1 MSKFRYNDR
10 KSVFVGG
17 KLMTLQEMITDLDNL
32 SSEEQI
38 SLFHILELRL
48 KKEIKI
54 ETEDDLTANLNHK
67 KKDFWE
73 ALQEFRNRVDLES
86 LDDDTFDNLRDK
98 SPGREIIL

>member
-1 MSKFRYNDR
+1 
-10 KSVFVGG
+10 
-17 KLMTLQEMITDLDNL
+17 MTLQEMIKDLDNL
-32 SSEEQI
+32 SSEEQV
-38 SLFHILELRL
+38 SLFHILEMKL

-54 ETEDDLTANLNHK
+54 ETEDNVTVNVNHK

-98 SPGREIIL
+98 SPGRDIIL

>member
-1 MSKFRYNDR
+1 MKDEK

-17 KLMTLQEMITDLDNL
+17 ELMTLQEMIKDLDNL
-32 SSEEQI
+32 SSDEQV
-38 SLFHILELRL
+38 SLFNILEERL

-54 ETEDDLTANLNHK
+54 KTKDDLKTNLHHK

-73 ALQEFRNRVDLES
+73 ALQEFRNQVDLES